1 MSARP
6 VLHSSRFSR
15 RAVLKCSGIVA
26 GALLLPWARVLPQ
39 RIQGATVSLHM
50 DKPYFGA
57 IGGGLDYLPRG
68 FMDGAGPLRLL
79 SEHEWRM
86 RYPYL

>member
-1 MSARP
+1 MSGRT
-6 VLHSSRFSR
+6 VLDSPRFSR

-26 GALLLPWARVLPQ
+26 GALLVPWARVLPH
-39 RIQGATVSLHM
+39 RIQNSAVSLHM
-50 DKPYFGA
+50 DKPYVAA
-57 IGGGLDYLPRG
+57 IVNGLDYLPRG
-68 FMDGAGPLRLL
+68 FADGARPLRLL